1 MITTPRDRTPLPD
14 PDHDRDVYPF
24 GPAHPTVAAPSPLSP
39 PSLSPGSA
47 THDRM
52 LRATQHAEPGPNG
65 LGSAPAPH
73 DHLAEPTAGGW
84 GHRLLMLVYC
94 IPMLVVV
101 FALVASGVA
110 GAGSIIFALLCV
122 GMMAAMMFMMPGGH
136 RH

>member
-1 MITTPRDRTPLPD
+1 MTTTPRDRSPLPD
-14 PDHDRDVYPF
+14 PDRDRDVHAF
-24 GPAHPTVAAPSPLSP
+24 GHDHQSG
-39 PSLSPGSA
+39 SLHRPA
-47 THDRM
+47 THDHT
-52 LRATQHAEPGPNG
+52 LHATHHDGVGPNA
-65 LGSAPAPH
+65 LGNPSESHDDPVEPA
-73 DHLAEPTAGGW
+73 AGGW
-84 GHRLLMLVYC
+84 GHRLLMLACC

>member
-1 MITTPRDRTPLPD
+1 MSTTPRDRTPLPD
-14 PDHDRDVYPF
+14 PDHDRDVHRF
-24 GPAHPTVAAPSPLSP
+24 GHDHPTGAAPSP
-39 PSLSPGSA
+39 SPGSA
-47 THDRM
+47 PHDRM
-52 LRATQHAEPGPNG
+52 LHATQHAEPGPDG

-73 DHLAEPTAGGW
+73 DHPAEPTAGGW
-84 GHRLLMLVYC
+84 GHRLLMLVCC